1 MAPPRKPRP
10 GFSRRAQFGL
20 FLGYVAAALGA
31 MVGAILLVLSF
42 FNPPA
47 YVAARGILR
56 EATTPVSS
64 GLDWMRRQVADI
76 PPGVGGYF
84 GVMGENRRLK
94 GEREAEKKLVER
106 ARSLVIENI
115 RLRRLLQLR
124 DREGQTIATARLVNA
139 SGSSTRRFA
148 TLNAGL
154 WQGVRAGY
162 PVRGPEGL
170 VGRVLEVSP
179 NTARVLLA
187 VDPESI
193 IPVRRV
199 RDGMPAIA
207 TGRGD
212 GLIDVRVAGI
222 ANMPYRAGDVFVTSG
237 AGGIYPPGIPV
248 ARVLKNARDTAEAR
262 PLANP
267 DMLDFAQVQRP
278 YLLPPAQPAPPPGAE
293 AKK

>member
-1 MAPPRKPRP
+1 MAPPRKRRP

-20 FLGYVAAALGA
+20 FLGYVAATLLAL
-31 MVGAILLVLSF
+31 VGAILLALSF
-42 FNPPA
+42 LNPPA
-47 YVAARGILR
+47 YDAARAVLR

-64 GLDWMRRQVADI
+64 GLHWVRRGIADI

-94 GEREAEKKLVER
+94 AERDAEAKLVQR
-106 ARSLVIENI
+106 ARTLVIENI

-124 DREGQTIATARLVNA
+124 DRDGETVVAARLVNA
-139 SGSSTRRFA
+139 SSSSTRRFA
-148 TLNAGL
+148 TLNAGA
-154 WQGVRAGY
+154 WQGVRPGN

-170 VGRVLEVSP
+170 VGRVLEVGAT
-179 NTARVLLA
+179 TARVLL
-187 VDPESI
+187 VTDPESI

-212 GLIDVRVAGI
+212 GLIEVRVAGI

-237 AGGIYPPGIPV
+237 AGGIYPPNIPV
-248 ARVLKNARDTAEAR
+248 ARILRNARDTAEGR
-262 PLANP
+262 PLASP
-267 DMLDFAQVQRP
+267 DSLDYALVLRP
-278 YLLPPAQPAPPPGAE
+278 YLTPPAPAPAPAPAS
-293 AKK
+293 

>member
-1 MAPPRKPRP
+1 MAPPRQRRP
-10 GFSRRAQFGL
+10 GFSRRAQFVL
-20 FLGYVAAALGA
+20 FLGYVAATLGVV
-31 MVGAILLVLSF
+31 VGAVLLALSF
-42 FNPPA
+42 LNPPL
-47 YVAARGILR
+47 YIAARGMVR
-56 EATTPVSS
+56 EATTPVST
-64 GLDWMRRQVADI
+64 GLDWIRRSVADI

-84 GVMGENRRLK
+84 GVMAENRRLK
-94 GEREAEKKLVER
+94 AEREAEAGTVRR
-106 ARSLVIENI
+106 ARALVIENI

-124 DREGQTIATARLVNA
+124 DREGQTVTTARLVNA
-139 SGSSTRRFA
+139 SASSTRRFA

-162 PVRGPEGL
+162 PVRGPDGL

-187 VDPESI
+187 IDPESI
-193 IPVRRV
+193 IPVRRL

-212 GLIDVRVAGI
+212 GLIEVRVAGI

-248 ARVLKNARDTAEAR
+248 ARVMRNARDTAEAR

-267 DMLDFAQVQRP
+267 DALDFAMVLRP
-278 YLLPPAQPAPPPGAE
+278 YLLPPARPAPPAPAP
-293 AKK
+293 

>member
-20 FLGYVAAALGA
+20 FLGYVAAATGA
-31 MVGAILLVLSF
+31 LIGAILLVLSF
-42 FNPPA
+42 LHPPA
-47 YVAARGILR
+47 YLAARGILR

-64 GLDWMRRQVADI
+64 GLHWVRRQVADI

-94 GEREAEKKLVER
+94 AEREAEKKLVAR
-106 ARSLVIENI
+106 ARQLVIENI

-124 DREGQTIATARLVNA
+124 DREGETVATARLVNA
-139 SGSSTRRFA
+139 TSASTRRFA

-170 VGRVLEVSP
+170 IGRVLEVSP

-212 GLIDVRVAGI
+212 GLIEVRVAGI

-237 AGGIYPPGIPV
+237 AGGLYPPGIPV
-248 ARVLKNARDTAEAR
+248 ARVMRNARDTAEAR

-267 DMLDFAQVQRP
+267 DALDFAHIQRP
-278 YLLPPAQPAPPPGAE
+278 YLLPPARPAPPESA

>member
-1 MAPPRKPRP
+1 MAPPRKRRP
-10 GFSRRAQFGL
+10 GFSRRAQFAL
-20 FLGYVAAALGA
+20 FLGYVFGTLGVLIGALLL
-31 MVGAILLVLSF
+31 ILSI

-47 YVAARGILR
+47 YAVARGIVR
-56 EATTPVSS
+56 EATTPISA
-64 GLDWMRRQVADI
+64 GLDGARRWVADI

-94 GEREAEKKLVER
+94 AQREAEAKLVQQ
-106 ARSLVIENI
+106 ARGIVIENI
-115 RLRRLLQLR
+115 RLRRLLQV
-124 DREGQTIATARLVNA
+124 REREPQPVVTARLVNS

-148 TLNAGL
+148 TMNAGL
-154 WQGVRAGY
+154 WQGVQPGY

-179 NTARVLLA
+179 NTARVLLTT
-187 VDPESI
+187 DPESI

-237 AGGIYPPGIPV
+237 AGGIYPPGMPV
-248 ARVLKNARDTAEAR
+248 ARVLRNARDTAQAR
-262 PLANP
+262 PLARP
-267 DMLDFAQVQRP
+267 DNLDFAIVLRP
-278 YLLPPAQPAPPPGAE
+278 YLLPPAPRPATP
-293 AKK
+293 

>member
-1 MAPPRKPRP
+1 MAPPRKRRP
-10 GFSRRAQFGL
+10 GFSRRAQFVL
-20 FLGYVAAALGA
+20 FLGYVFATLGA
-31 MVGAILLVLSF
+31 LVGAILLVLSIL
-42 FNPPA
+42 NPQA
-47 YVAARGILR
+47 YIAARGILR
-56 EATTPVSS
+56 EVTTPVSS
-64 GLDWMRRQVADI
+64 GLHWIRRSIADI

-84 GVMGENRRLK
+84 GVMSENRRLK
-94 GEREAEKKLVER
+94 AQRIAEARLVEQ
-106 ARSLVIENI
+106 ARRLIIENI
-115 RLRRLLQLR
+115 RMRRLLQLR
-124 DREGQTIATARLVNA
+124 EREAQTVVAARLVNA

-170 VGRVLEVSP
+170 IGRVLEVSP

-187 VDPESI
+187 IDPESI

-212 GLIDVRVAGI
+212 GLIEVRVAGI

-248 ARVLKNARDTAEAR
+248 ARVRRNARDTAEAR

-267 DMLDFAQVQRP
+267 DMLDFALVQRP
-278 YLLPPAQPAPPPGAE
+278 YLLPPARPAPAAE
-293 AKK
+293 NGE

>member
-1 MAPPRKPRP
+1 MAPPRKSRP

-20 FLGYVAAALGA
+20 FLGYVAAV
-31 MVGAILLVLSF
+31 VGALVGAVLIALSF
-42 FNPPA
+42 LHPPA
-47 YVAARGILR
+47 YIAARGILR
-56 EATTPVSS
+56 EATTPVST
-64 GLDWMRRQVADI
+64 GLHWARRRVADI

-94 GEREAEKKLVER
+94 AEREAEKQLVER
-106 ARSLVIENI
+106 ARGLVIENI

-124 DREGQTIATARLVNA
+124 DREAETVAMARLVNA
-139 SGSSTRRFA
+139 TSASTRRFA

-170 VGRVLEVSP
+170 IGRVLEVSP

-212 GLIDVRVAGI
+212 GLIQVRVAGI
-222 ANMPYRAGDVFVTSG
+222 ANMPYRTGDVFVTSG
-237 AGGIYPPGIPV
+237 AGGLYPPGIPV
-248 ARVLKNARDTAEAR
+248 ARVLGNARDTAAAR

-267 DMLDFAQVQRP
+267 DALDFALVQRP
-278 YLLPPAQPAPPPGAE
+278 YLLPPARPEAAP
-293 AKK
+293 K